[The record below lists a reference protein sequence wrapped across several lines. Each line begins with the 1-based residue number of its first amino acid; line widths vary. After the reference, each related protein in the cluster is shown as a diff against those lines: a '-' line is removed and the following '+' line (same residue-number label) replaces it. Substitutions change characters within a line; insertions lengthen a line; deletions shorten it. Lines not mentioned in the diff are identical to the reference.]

1 MWPRKRNRLDKAK
14 CTLPPAAGA
23 FRFALGTLL
32 VAIIATG
39 LALTNPALAAEPSA
53 FTAEQTRLLSEA
65 EAALAD
71 NPSDADALLWKGR
84 RLGYL
89 GRYDEAIAVFEAG
102 EKLHPTDA
110 RFARHIGHR
119 LISLRRFEDAELALA
134 RAAMLV
140 AAAPDAVE
148 PDGLPNAA
156 GVPTSTLKGNIYY
169 HLGLAQYLQG
179 DFDAAAL
186 SYEGAAA
193 LADNP
198 DAAAAAL
205 YWLYLSLKRAAQDAA
220 ASAALARVDAD
231 WTLIENGVYHELA
244 LCFRGERDCDAI
256 LARAR
261 GAEGV
266 DYATPAYGVAMHRRL
281 KGDRAGARALLKE
294 IVARDDSTAFGRL
307 AAEAELQREA
317 AQRLDDF

>member
-1 MWPRKRNRLDKAK
+1 MRSALI
-14 CTLPPAAGA
+14 AAG
-23 FRFALGTLL
+23 LL
-32 VAIIATG
+32 VMP
-39 LALTNPALAAEPSA
+39 PALAAEPSA
-53 FTAEQTRLLSEA
+53 FTLEQTRLLTEA
-65 EAALAD
+65 EARLAA
-71 NPSDADALLWKGR
+71 NPSDADALIWKGR

-89 GRYDEAIAVFEAG
+89 GRYEEAIAVFGAG
-102 EKLHPTDA
+102 EKQHPKDA

-119 LISLRRFEDAELALA
+119 LISLRRYEEAEAALA

-140 AAAPDAVE
+140 AALPDAVE

-156 GVPTSTLKGNIYY
+156 GVPTSTLKGNIFY

-179 DFDAAAL
+179 DFDGAAL
-186 SYEGAAA
+186 RYEGAAA

-220 ASAALARVDAD
+220 AGEALARVDAS
-231 WTLIENGVYHELA
+231 WTLIENGVYHDLA

-261 GAEGV
+261 EAEGV
-266 DYATPAYGVAMHRRL
+266 DFVTPAYGVAMQRRL
-281 KGDRAGARALLKE
+281 KGDRKGARALLKD
-294 IVARDDSTAFGRL
+294 IVERDDSTAFGRL
-307 AAEAELQREA
+307 AAEADLKREA